1 MEGIGH
7 GTVMLEC
14 NASILN
20 IGDWISEGFLDSTLP
35 MLLDRYN
42 ELHIAAFRRVKKL
55 LFGCLASQNVV
66 LFFFFS
72 ILMKTKAQRRKPFFR
87 TYPNYSAL
95 T

>member
-35 MLLDRYN
+35 MLLD
-42 ELHIAAFRRVKKL
+42 
-55 LFGCLASQNVV
+55 
-66 LFFFFS
+66 
-72 ILMKTKAQRRKPFFR
+72 
-87 TYPNYSAL
+87 
-95 T
+95 

>member
-35 MLLDRYN
+35 TLLDRYN
-42 ELHIAAFRRVKKL
+42 EQHIAAFRRVKKTVIWML
-55 LFGCLASQNVV
+55 SFPKCSSV
-66 LFFFFS
+66 LFFS
-72 ILMKTKAQRRKPFFR
+72 ILVKTKAQRRKPFFR